1 MNEMFS
7 QGGKGSTGIL
17 TNKQAI
23 ARKFGVKQNEVV
35 YFAVGV
41 DLGGYKVIY
50 DKTTQRAYSLP
61 VLPVGTT
68 AVSLSVQAVLVH
80 SAGTVDLGELAATR
94 KEFVSLSDTF
104 TTGLVVNTRNEL
116 LFHNNIGYTYLGA
129 LPVTIAE
136 GTNPVGNADWKP
148 QSDPYLRDDLANTGE
163 VQLGDALIGVKSAL
177 VGAYPRTQHGKNGDY
192 VSLYDF
198 GATGDG
204 SLHPLSERYSTLEE
218 AQEVYPFATSL
229 SHSLDWAA
237 MQAAANSK
245 KITIYTK
252 GHYVV
257 NNTVTLYN
265 STRIQGEGNADN
277 INRAQTFI
285 QVVGNIPLFLNDQT
299 TSPIPTPIQVHIDG
313 LYIYYDNQG
322 TPPNAPEHY
331 GKVAFK
337 IQPPVSGTTGLEMS
351 CISNCTVHGAYT
363 AISDQSGTYLTRW
376 TNVWARD
383 CHNGFLKGHG
393 TTLHLDTCYTMG
405 CVSPYQ
411 FGSVYSVTMVNCAMD
426 QSSITLAGGSLGGAG
441 VHFINSH
448 SVNIM
453 GFDAEGN
460 IISTDGA
467 GDAAL
472 FHFENTN
479 GKISGL
485 TGHLNQLRTLAP
497 AATGNVSFIKA
508 SGTSHVIIDS
518 SEDDESSS
526 AIVYTGSGYPMTI
539 YSKDT
544 TSRIDIYSGRWRE
557 PAGGSPVVTV
567 VSNGNVGWFC
577 KPLSGLITGGGYSQ
591 ETSGDGLKTLAF
603 YTNKGVKTVSAG
615 TSTPLFSLPNTEGVY
630 LISTWGSGSDTNYA
644 SVHVATYEGSVVTL
658 TPLKNNPTYTT
669 FTASG
674 LTVSM
679 GIAETKTIKWTYTK
693 IG

>member
-1 MNEMFS
+1 MSSGCGDILSLADLQTAKKHQIFEAEVITGKSGGVAGGADIDYATNAVTGQVQKTMPAILRDVGFEPASFDFS
-7 QGGKGSTGIL
+7 IGGTL
-17 TNKQAI
+17 TANDRNK
-23 ARKFGVKQNEVV
+23 VV
-35 YFAVGV
+35 HDPVS
-41 DLGGYKVIY
+41 
-50 DKTTQRAYSLP
+50 KTWYSW
-61 VLPVGTT
+61 G
-68 AVSLSVQAVLVH
+68 
-80 SAGTVDLGELAATR
+80 
-94 KEFVSLSDTF
+94 
-104 TTGLVVNTRNEL
+104 
-116 LFHNNIGYTYLGA
+116 GA
-129 LPVTIAE
+129 LPHVIAA
-136 GTNPVGNADWKP
+136 GTNPVGVADWTP
-148 QSDPYLRDDLANTGE
+148 QTDLNLRSDLGNTSN
-163 VQLGDALIGVKSAL
+163 VALGDALVGVKSAL

-218 AQEVYPFATSL
+218 AKAVYPFATSL

-299 TSPIPTPIQVHIDG
+299 TSPIPTPIQIHIDG

-322 TPPNAPEHY
+322 TPPNAPEQY

-337 IQPPVSGTTGLEMS
+337 FQPPVEGTTGLEMS
-351 CISNCTVHGAYT
+351 SISNCTVHGAYT
-363 AISDQSGTYLTRW
+363 AVSDQTGTYLTRW
-376 TNVWARD
+376 TNIWARN
-383 CHNGFLKGHG
+383 CHNGFLKGLG
-393 TTLHLDTCYTMG
+393 TTMHLDTCYTMG

-426 QSSITLAGGSLGGAG
+426 QSNITLAGGSYGGAG

-460 IISTDGA
+460 IVSTDGS

-485 TGHLNQLRTLAP
+485 TGHKNQLRTIAP
-497 AATGNVSFIKA
+497 AATGSVSFIKA
-508 SGTSHVIIDS
+508 SGTSHVVIDS

-539 YSKDT
+539 YSKDA

-557 PAGGSPVVTV
+557 PAGGTPVITV

-591 ETSGDGLKTLAF
+591 ETSGDGLKTPCF

-615 TSTPLFSLPNTEGVY
+615 GSTPLFSLPNTEGVY
-630 LISTWGSGSDTNYA
+630 LISTWGSGSNTNYA

-658 TPLKNNPTYTT
+658 TPLKNNPSYTT

>member
-1 MNEMFS
+1 MSLQALVKLYSKMVNTVTPF
-7 QGGKGSTGIL
+7 KGSVERTQY
-17 TNKQAI
+17 NK
-23 ARKFGVKQNEVV
+23 NT
-35 YFAVGV
+35 
-41 DLGGYKVIY
+41 D
-50 DKTTQRAYSLP
+50 T
-61 VLPVGTT
+61 
-68 AVSLSVQAVLVH
+68 VSL
-80 SAGTVDLGELAATR
+80 
-94 KEFVSLSDTF
+94 F
-104 TTGLVVNTRNEL
+104 
-116 LFHNNIGYTYLGA
+116 
-129 LPVTIAE
+129 
-136 GTNPVGNADWKP
+136 
-148 QSDPYLRDDLANTGE
+148 
-163 VQLGDALIGVKSAL
+163 
-177 VGAYPRTQHGKNGDY
+177 
-192 VSLYDF
+192 DF

-245 KITIYTK
+245 KTTIYTK

-257 NNTVTLYN
+257 NNTVVLYN

-322 TPPNAPEHY
+322 TPPNAPEQY

-337 IQPPVSGTTGLEMS
+337 IQSPVTGTTGLEMS

-376 TNVWARD
+376 TNVWARN
-383 CHNGFLKGHG
+383 CHNGFLKGLG
-393 TTLHLDTCYTMG
+393 TTMHLDTCYTMG

-441 VHFINSH
+441 VHFVNSH

-460 IISTDGA
+460 IVSTDGG

-485 TGHLNQLRTLAP
+485 TAHQNQLRTLAP
-497 AATGNVSFIKA
+497 TATGSVSFIKA
-508 SGTSHVIIDS
+508 SGTSHVVIDS
-518 SEDDESSS
+518 SEDDESES
-526 AIVYTGSGYPMTI
+526 AIVYSGSGYPMTI

-544 TSRIDIYSGRWRE
+544 TSRIDVYSGRWRE
-557 PAGGSPVVTV
+557 PAGGTPAITV

-577 KPLSGLITGGGYSQ
+577 KPLSGLIVGGGYSQ
-591 ETSGDGLKTLAF
+591 ETSGEGLKTPAF
-603 YTNKGVKTVSAG
+603 YTNKGTIAVPAG
-615 TSTPLFSLPNTEGVY
+615 AATTLFALPNTEGVY
-630 LISTWGSGSDTNYA
+630 LISTWASGSGTNYA

-658 TPLKNNPTYTT
+658 TPLKNNTSFTT

-674 LTVSM
+674 LMVAIQTA
-679 GIAETKTIKWTYTK
+679 GTTTIKWTYTK

>member
-1 MNEMFS
+1 MPRLAQPF
-7 QGGKGSTGIL
+7 GSTSIEV
-17 TNKQAI
+17 NKQSI
-23 ARKFGVKQNEVV
+23 ARYFGVKQSEVI

-50 DKTTQRAYSLP
+50 NKSTQRAYSLP
-61 VLPVGTT
+61 VLPAGTT
-68 AVSLSVQAVLVH
+68 AVSLNEHAILVH
-80 SAGTVDLGELAATR
+80 SAGTVDLGELAVTR
-94 KEFVSLSDTF
+94 REFVSLSDSF
-104 TTGLVVNTRNEL
+104 ATGLVVNTRNEIL
-116 LFHNNIGYTYLGA
+116 IHNGIGYSYLGT
-129 LPVTIAE
+129 LPVTIAT
-136 GTNPVGNADWKP
+136 GTNPVGNADWTP
-148 QSDPYLRDDLANTGE
+148 QIDPNLRSDLGNTSN
-163 VQLGDALIGVKSAL
+163 VALGDALVGVKSAL

-204 SLHPLSERYSTLEE
+204 TLHPLSERYSTLEE
-218 AQEVYPFATSL
+218 AKAVYPFATSL

-245 KITIYTK
+245 KITLYTK

-299 TSPIPTPIQVHIDG
+299 TSPIPTPIQIHIDG

-322 TPPNAPEHY
+322 TPPNAPEQY

-337 IQPPVSGTTGLEMS
+337 FQSPVEGTTGLEMS
-351 CISNCTVHGAYT
+351 SISNCTVHGAYT
-363 AISDQSGTYLTRW
+363 AISDQTGTYLTRW
-376 TNVWARD
+376 TNVWARN
-383 CHNGFLKGHG
+383 CHNGFLKGLG
-393 TTLHLDTCYTMG
+393 TTMHLDTCYTMG

-426 QSSITLAGGSLGGAG
+426 QSSITLAGGSYGGAG

-460 IISTDGA
+460 IISTDGG

-485 TGHLNQLRTLAP
+485 TAHQNQLRTLAT
-497 AATGNVSFIKA
+497 AATGAVSFIKA
-508 SGTSHVIIDS
+508 SGTSHVVIDS

-539 YSKDT
+539 YSKDA

-557 PAGGSPVVTV
+557 PAGGTPVITV

-577 KPLSGLITGGGYSQ
+577 KPLSGLIAGGGYSQ
-591 ETSGDGLKTLAF
+591 ETSGEGLKTPCF
-603 YTNKGVKTVSAG
+603 YTNKGVKPVPAG
-615 TSTPLFSLPNTEGVY
+615 GSTPLFSLPSTEGVY
-630 LISTWGSGSDTNYA
+630 LISTWGSGAGTNYA
-644 SVHVATYEGSVVTL
+644 SVLVATYDGGVVTL
-658 TPLKNNPTYTT
+658 TPLKNNPSFTT

-674 LTVSM
+674 LMVSM